1 MAQLYF
7 KIKSDWQEVVKLR
20 EEIARLKVE
29 LKSIDVNKAPAA
41 AKTLEKQIDQSTRK
55 MRGLVEAAAHA
66 GVEMGNNF
74 KKKIFDA
81 SQSVNGFT
89 EKIIAQK
96 AVVKDVEMDVHRLGE
111 AYRKAL
117 KNNPVSASGKLAEYT
132 AAKKALDEEK
142 VALFDLTQQQ
152 AEARLS
158 VKRLRDEYSL
168 LKGDEENLTQ
178 KTEGLGVSLTKAFA
192 VLGGAAMVKSF
203 LSNMVS
209 VRGEFQQIETSMQT
223 ILGSKE
229 KADALMA
236 KVKEYAKISPL
247 DLKSV
252 SSATQMMLG
261 FNIEAEK
268 VPRYLQAIGDVSMG
282 DTGRFNS
289 LTLAFSQ
296 MSATGR
302 LLGQDLNQMINAGF
316 NPLSVMAEKSGKSIA
331 QLKEEM
337 SKGAISAEMVQQ
349 AFIDATSAEG
359 RFYNMSENASKTING
374 QLSMLQDAMDNVFN
388 ELGEKGEGVVLKGIH
403 LTTSLIQ
410 NYETVGKVLA
420 GLVSTYGAYRA
431 AVMLASIETGRHTLA
446 EIALTN
452 VRIMARKA
460 QIALNSSM
468 LANPYVLLATAVVG
482 LGTAMWALSG
492 KTDSAKRGMDAYN
505 ESVRKA
511 AEEEA
516 KHKQEMEKLLSVAG
530 DERASTDDRREALRK
545 LEDKYPDIFA
555 KYKTEAEMLQN
566 ILEINRAI
574 SKEYKK
580 RSNQREVDELD
591 SLNSE
596 IKKIENAI
604 KEASK
609 SGAGQAIPAL
619 VKKRDE
625 LVTHRNLREREIS
638 KKRRNEILSNLT
650 GYSNEELDK
659 EISVRDR
666 LIRKIENSIKL
677 GHKVSGGNLKDGIL
691 PGQKSIDELKSEK
704 QALER
709 ERNAREKG
717 TSYKQDL
724 ERAKKDWETAK
735 KELSA
740 IERDKEKFTSKQYE
754 DAKKR
759 AETAEKAYKDLGGVV
774 LVSAN
779 QESQAEKLRKEN
791 EKYNLLLDKQ
801 KLEQLRKSQDIENQ
815 LEQAEI
821 DKLVDGTEKTIRQ
834 RELNNKLEIQAI
846 ERQKEDYVKAI
857 IQAEKE
863 KFDAEEDIKASK
875 DKNYKKKTFDASS
888 VSVDA
893 SRFDTIISN
902 TKFAQERKFGDELLK
917 QYQSY
922 TDERLSIE
930 KKFNDDIILLQEARK
945 KAAANGNTDE
955 ISKIDRSIAK
965 ATADKG
971 KALMKHDFGILKQS
985 PEYIRAFE
993 DLRNTSSE
1001 TLSSLLEQLES
1012 AKETAASV
1020 LNPEDLREY
1029 TTTIQDIMD
1038 ELEGRNPFQSL
1049 ADRQRELAEAERE
1062 LAEAKRQLDAVMN
1075 GAKIVTG
1082 IKSTKLGA
1090 DGLINIENTYLSA
1103 EDALKKYNK
1112 AKDKAYKSN
1121 NNFIKAEKR
1130 AKKSVDELANA
1141 IKSIGDSIG
1150 GQSGEIISL
1159 IGDVSL
1165 FASKSIDGITMVAKT
1180 GAEAIKTGAEAMS
1193 AVEKA
1198 SVILGIVS
1206 AGIQLL
1212 QKLNSLLPT
1221 AESRY
1226 EEFAAKVA
1234 EINKLT
1240 EAVNEYRIAAIE
1252 ARHAEEGWFSENG
1265 LKGLR
1270 NYREVHDEVF
1280 KAYKD
1285 KVNEQQA
1292 VYQNKKGG
1300 GWLTGSLGYGL
1311 LGGIDAIF
1319 GTNILGNKYD
1329 KNTIEAIKNLR
1340 IETRGRSRGLFGSG
1354 IFGHSQETEDLISW
1368 ARNNGFGELFGK
1380 DNLINKDAAKA
1391 IIDKYG
1397 DKLVGQTK
1405 ETLEALV
1412 KLREKYDEYIEKL
1425 HEYVNSLYEP
1435 LVDKFVDSI
1444 WTWLSDGKDALKS
1457 FREYAGDTFKDIAN
1471 DMLKS
1476 IVLSKIFGKGEN
1488 SYQSKINKAYEDY
1501 AKKLIDE
1508 VELNRRVS
1516 ELTKELMGTA
1526 EQQLPVIQGMA
1537 KNINDTMKNI
1547 AGIDLVNGS
1556 FSQESTRKGFETM
1569 TQDQAGELNGRFTA
1583 LQVSGEEMKLQSI
1596 AQSQSLNILT
1606 MKAEDIL
1613 SVSTDTRNIADDIR
1627 STIADSYL
1635 ELVQISEN
1643 TGAII
1648 KPIQQMQKDI
1658 AEVKKNTSKL

>member
-1 MAQLYF
+1 MAGIISNVDSDVQNLRKLKNEIEQVKKALLGINIKVDIDIAKDLEAQLRSLTSQYDALVD
-7 KIKSDWQEVVKLR
+7 KI
-20 EEIARLKVE
+20 
-29 LKSIDVNKAPAA
+29 AA
-41 AKTLEKQIDQSTRK
+41 AEGKIMLSTKRIN
-55 MRGLVEAAAHA
+55 EA
-66 GVEMGNNF
+66 
-74 KKKIFDA
+74 
-81 SQSVNGFT
+81 S
-89 EKIIAQK
+89 EKIIQAQEKLSIAPSAVNATSVEVSGVANIQAQTK
-96 AVVKDVEMDVHRLGE
+96 AY
-111 AYRKAL
+111 A
-117 KNNPVSASGKLAEYT
+117 
-132 AAKKALDEEK
+132 
-142 VALFDLTQQQ
+142 DL
-152 AEARLS
+152 
-158 VKRLRDEYSL
+158 
-168 LKGDEENLTQ
+168 
-178 KTEGLGVSLTKAFA
+178 KTE
-192 VLGGAAMVKSF
+192 
-203 LSNMVS
+203 
-209 VRGEFQQIETSMQT
+209 IDD
-223 ILGSKE
+223 ILGTR
-229 KADALMA
+229 DANVRRM
-236 KVKEYAKISPL
+236 
-247 DLKSV
+247 
-252 SSATQMMLG
+252 
-261 FNIEAEK
+261 IEEMN
-268 VPRYLQAIGDVSMG
+268 AI
-282 DTGRFNS
+282 
-289 LTLAFSQ
+289 
-296 MSATGR
+296 R
-302 LLGQDLNQMINAGF
+302 LINA
-316 NPLSVMAEKSGKSIA
+316 
-331 QLKEEM
+331 
-337 SKGAISAEMVQQ
+337 
-349 AFIDATSAEG
+349 
-359 RFYNMSENASKTING
+359 
-374 QLSMLQDAMDNVFN
+374 
-388 ELGEKGEGVVLKGIH
+388 
-403 LTTSLIQ
+403 
-410 NYETVGKVLA
+410 
-420 GLVSTYGAYRA
+420 
-431 AVMLASIETGRHTLA
+431 
-446 EIALTN
+446 
-452 VRIMARKA
+452 
-460 QIALNSSM
+460 
-468 LANPYVLLATAVVG
+468 
-482 LGTAMWALSG
+482 
-492 KTDSAKRGMDAYN
+492 
-505 ESVRKA
+505 
-511 AEEEA
+511 
-516 KHKQEMEKLLSVAG
+516 
-530 DERASTDDRREALRK
+530 
-545 LEDKYPDIFA
+545 
-555 KYKTEAEMLQN
+555 
-566 ILEINRAI
+566 
-574 SKEYKK
+574 
-580 RSNQREVDELD
+580 
-591 SLNSE
+591 E
-596 IKKIENAI
+596 IKKITKAQGDSASLSSAQQKRLEHLNNSLLTHKEALADVRRTLSNNVKLDNVAATSMNGLSQSLSRMRIAYRDLTEAERNSPFGKQLLTSINQADAKI
-604 KEASK
+604 KELDATIGNHQRNIGNYGQAWNGLSMSIQQIGRELPALAYGPKVFFSAISNNLPILADEIKRARTEYEMLKK
-609 SGAGQAIPAL
+609 SGQSAIPVWKQIVSSLFSWQSAL
-619 VKKRDE
+619 TVGITLLTLYGDKVIDWVSGLFKAKDALSGIATYQQNISRIMSDAANKTANERAELDILYKATQNYTKSLKEKNAAVDE
-625 LVTHRNLREREIS
+625 L
-638 KKRRNEILSNLT
+638 KKKYPSYFGNLT
-650 GYSNEELDK
+650 NEAILAGK
-659 EISVRDR
+659 ASVAY
-666 LIRKIENSIKL
+666 E
-677 GHKVSGGNLKDGIL
+677 NLKNNIVKAAQARSAMNIITENYDKIYQLQKAVNADTNWINRNKEKTKDGTATTTVVIGTSITGYTQS
-691 PGQKSIDELKSEK
+691 GQVLTKEAVEYNRRTQALAKNKKIIELLEQSNDELAKSIDITNLIE
-704 QALER
+704 
-709 ERNAREKG
+709 NKG
-717 TSYKQDL
+717 G
-724 ERAKKDWETAK
+724 
-735 KELSA
+735 LSVQ
-740 IERDKEKFTSKQYE
+740 S
-754 DAKKR
+754 
-759 AETAEKAYKDLGGVV
+759 
-774 LVSAN
+774 
-779 QESQAEKLRKEN
+779 EKLRKEN

-1001 TLSSLLEQLES
+1001 TLSSLLEQLEN

-1038 ELEGRNPFQSL
+1038 ELEGRSPFQSL

-1062 LAEAKRQLDAVMN
+1062 LAEAKKQLDAVMN
-1075 GAKIVTG
+1075 GTKIVTG
-1082 IKSTKLGA
+1082 IKSTKLAA

-1165 FASKSIDGITMVAKT
+1165 FASKSIDGITMVA
-1180 GAEAIKTGAEAMS
+1180 KTGAEAMS

>member
-1 MAQLYF
+1 MAGIISNVDSDVQNLRKLKNEIEQVKKALLGINIKVDIDIAKDLEAQLRSLTSQYDALVD
-7 KIKSDWQEVVKLR
+7 KI
-20 EEIARLKVE
+20 
-29 LKSIDVNKAPAA
+29 AA
-41 AKTLEKQIDQSTRK
+41 AEGKIMLSTKRIN
-55 MRGLVEAAAHA
+55 EA
-66 GVEMGNNF
+66 
-74 KKKIFDA
+74 
-81 SQSVNGFT
+81 S
-89 EKIIAQK
+89 EKIIQAQEKLSIAPSVVNAPSVEVSGVANIQAQTK
-96 AVVKDVEMDVHRLGE
+96 AY
-111 AYRKAL
+111 A
-117 KNNPVSASGKLAEYT
+117 
-132 AAKKALDEEK
+132 
-142 VALFDLTQQQ
+142 DL
-152 AEARLS
+152 
-158 VKRLRDEYSL
+158 
-168 LKGDEENLTQ
+168 
-178 KTEGLGVSLTKAFA
+178 KTE
-192 VLGGAAMVKSF
+192 
-203 LSNMVS
+203 
-209 VRGEFQQIETSMQT
+209 IDD
-223 ILGSKE
+223 ILGTRN
-229 KADALMA
+229 ANVRRM
-236 KVKEYAKISPL
+236 
-247 DLKSV
+247 
-252 SSATQMMLG
+252 
-261 FNIEAEK
+261 IEE
-268 VPRYLQAIGDVSMG
+268 VNAI
-282 DTGRFNS
+282 
-289 LTLAFSQ
+289 
-296 MSATGR
+296 R
-302 LLGQDLNQMINAGF
+302 LINA
-316 NPLSVMAEKSGKSIA
+316 
-331 QLKEEM
+331 
-337 SKGAISAEMVQQ
+337 
-349 AFIDATSAEG
+349 
-359 RFYNMSENASKTING
+359 
-374 QLSMLQDAMDNVFN
+374 
-388 ELGEKGEGVVLKGIH
+388 
-403 LTTSLIQ
+403 
-410 NYETVGKVLA
+410 
-420 GLVSTYGAYRA
+420 
-431 AVMLASIETGRHTLA
+431 
-446 EIALTN
+446 
-452 VRIMARKA
+452 
-460 QIALNSSM
+460 
-468 LANPYVLLATAVVG
+468 
-482 LGTAMWALSG
+482 
-492 KTDSAKRGMDAYN
+492 
-505 ESVRKA
+505 
-511 AEEEA
+511 
-516 KHKQEMEKLLSVAG
+516 
-530 DERASTDDRREALRK
+530 
-545 LEDKYPDIFA
+545 
-555 KYKTEAEMLQN
+555 
-566 ILEINRAI
+566 
-574 SKEYKK
+574 
-580 RSNQREVDELD
+580 
-591 SLNSE
+591 E
-596 IKKIENAI
+596 IKKITKTQGDSASLSSAQQKRLEHLNNSLLTHKEALADVRRTLSNNVKLDNVAATSMNGLSQSLSRMRIAYRDLTEAERNSPFGKQLLASINQADAKI
-604 KEASK
+604 KELDATIGNHQRNIGNYGQAWNGLSMSIQQIGRELPALAYGPKVFFSAISNNLPILADEIKRARTEYEMLKK
-609 SGAGQAIPAL
+609 SGQSAIPVWKQIVSSLFSWQSAL
-619 VKKRDE
+619 TVGITLLTLYGDKVIDWVSGLFKAKDALSGIATYQQNISRIMSDAANKTANERAELDILYKATQNYTKSLKEKNAAVDE
-625 LVTHRNLREREIS
+625 L
-638 KKRRNEILSNLT
+638 KKKYPSYFGNLT
-650 GYSNEELDK
+650 NEAILAGK
-659 EISVRDR
+659 ASVAY
-666 LIRKIENSIKL
+666 E
-677 GHKVSGGNLKDGIL
+677 NLKNNIVKAAQARSAMNIITENYDKIYQLQKAVNADTNWINRNKEKTKDGTATTTAVIGTSITGYTQS
-691 PGQKSIDELKSEK
+691 GQVLTKEAEEYNRRTQALAKNKKIIELLEQSNDELAKSIDITNLIE
-704 QALER
+704 
-709 ERNAREKG
+709 NKG
-717 TSYKQDL
+717 G
-724 ERAKKDWETAK
+724 
-735 KELSA
+735 LSVQ
-740 IERDKEKFTSKQYE
+740 S
-754 DAKKR
+754 
-759 AETAEKAYKDLGGVV
+759 
-774 LVSAN
+774 
-779 QESQAEKLRKEN
+779 EKLRKEN
-791 EKYNLLLDKQ
+791 EKYNILLDKQ

-815 LEQAEI
+815 LEQSEI
-821 DKLVDGTEKTIRQ
+821 NRMADGTEKTIRQ

-846 ERQKEDYVKAI
+846 ERQKEDYIKAI
-857 IQAEKE
+857 IQAEKD

-888 VSVDA
+888 VSVDTF
-893 SRFDTIISN
+893 RFDTIISN

-917 QYQSY
+917 QYQFY

-1001 TLSSLLEQLES
+1001 TLSSLLEQLEN
-1012 AKETAASV
+1012 AKDTAASV

-1165 FASKSIDGITMVAKT
+1165 FASKSIDGITMVA
-1180 GAEAIKTGAEAMS
+1180 KTGAEAMS

-1405 ETLEALV
+1405 ETLETLI

-1583 LQVSGEEMKLQSI
+1583 LQVTGEEMKLQNI

-1627 STIADSYL
+1627 TTIADSYL

-1648 KPIQQMQKDI
+1648 KPIRQMQKDI

>member
-7 KIKSDWQEVVKLR
+7 KIRSDWQEVVRLR
-20 EEIARLKVE
+20 EEIARLKTE
-29 LKSIDVNKAPAA
+29 LRNIDVNKAPAA
-41 AKTLEKQIDQSTRK
+41 AKALEKQIDQSTKK
-55 MRGLVEAAAHA
+55 MRGMVEEAARA
-66 GVEMGNNF
+66 GVEIENGF
-74 KKKIFDA
+74 KKKIFEA

-96 AVVKDVEMDVHRLGE
+96 AVVKDVEADVRRLGE
-111 AYRKAL
+111 VYRKAL
-117 KNNPVSASGKLAEYT
+117 KSNPISASGKLAEYT

-142 VALFDLTQQQ
+142 AALFGLTQQQ

-168 LKGDEENLTQ
+168 MKGEVKES
-178 KTEGLGVSLTKAFA
+178 TEKVQGFGINMTKAFA
-192 VLGGAAMVKSF
+192 ILGGGMAIKSF
-203 LSNMVS
+203 LSQVVS
-209 VRGEFQQIETSMQT
+209 VRGEFLQMETALQT
-223 ILGSKE
+223 LLGSKE
-229 KADALMA
+229 KADALMVQ
-236 KVKEYAKISPL
+236 VKEYAKISPL

-252 SSATQMMLG
+252 SAATQMMLG
-261 FNIEAEK
+261 FNIEVEK
-268 VPRYLQAIGDVSMG
+268 VPRFLSAIGDVAMG
-282 DTGRFNS
+282 DVGRFNS

-296 MSATGR
+296 MSATGK
-302 LLGQDLNQMINAGF
+302 LMGQDLNQMINAGF

-349 AFIDATSAEG
+349 AFIDATSAG
-359 RFYNMSENASKTING
+359 GKFYKMSENASKTING
-374 QLSMLQDAMDNVFN
+374 QLSMLQDAMDAVFN
-388 ELGEKGEGVVLKGIH
+388 EMGEKSEGMILRGVQMA
-403 LTTSLIQ
+403 TSLVQ
-410 NYETVGKVLA
+410 NYEEVGKVIA
-420 GLVSTYGAYRA
+420 GLIATYGAYRA
-431 AVMLASIETGRHTLA
+431 AIMLVTAAESKHTLV
-446 EIALTN
+446 EIGLTN

-460 QIALNSSM
+460 QLALNASM
-468 LANPYVLLATAVVG
+468 LTNPYVLLAVAVGGLITAN
-482 LGTAMWALSG
+482 LTLLDTTRQLREAE
-492 KTDSAKRGMDAYN
+492 DAYN
-505 ESVRKA
+505 KAKDEAIAKEQKHKEEVSNFLSIAENDKA
-511 AEEEA
+511 A
-516 KHKQEMEKLLSVAG
+516 
-530 DERASTDDRREALRK
+530 TDDRKKALVK
-545 LEDKYPDIFA
+545 LIQEYPKVFEEYA
-555 KYKTEAEMLQN
+555 TEAEMLQH
-566 ILEINRAI
+566 ILDIKKEINSIDDASSLSNPTNELGSVERQI
-574 SKEYKK
+574 SELEKLAKQRYHGGRGLTKAENSKLEMLKNK
-580 RSNQREVDELD
+580 RSELKKGIEKDKVDD
-591 SLNSE
+591 
-596 IKKIENAI
+596 
-604 KEASK
+604 
-609 SGAGQAIPAL
+609 
-619 VKKRDE
+619 V
-625 LVTHRNLREREIS
+625 
-638 KKRRNEILSNLT
+638 LSNLT
-650 GYSNEELDK
+650 GYSKKQIEAAIKAREQLLAKMQLSGANKGTIYGNNILTGTFSKNELE
-659 EISVRDR
+659 
-666 LIRKIENSIKL
+666 
-677 GHKVSGGNLKDGIL
+677 
-691 PGQKSIDELKSEK
+691 GQKKM
-704 QALER
+704 LE
-709 ERNAREKG
+709 ATLIKP
-717 TSYKQDL
+717 TTYKQDI
-724 ERAKKDWETAK
+724 ERAKRTWEDAK
-735 KELSA
+735 KVLST
-740 IERDKEKFTSKQYE
+740 IEKDKDKFTSKQYSE
-754 DAKKR
+754 AKKR
-759 AETAEKAYKDLGGVV
+759 VDSAEKAYKDLGGVV
-774 LVSAN
+774 SASTN

-791 EKYNLLLDKQ
+791 EKYNILLDKQ

-815 LEQAEI
+815 LEQSEI
-821 DKLVDGTEKTIRQ
+821 DRMADGTEKTIRQ

-846 ERQKEDYVKAI
+846 KRQKEDYVKII
-857 IQAEKE
+857 IQAEKD

-888 VSVDA
+888 VSVDTF
-893 SRFDTIISN
+893 RFDTIISN

-930 KKFNDDIILLQEARK
+930 RKFNDDIILLQEARK

-971 KALMKHDFGILKQS
+971 KALMKHDFEVLKQS

-1029 TTTIQDIMD
+1029 TTTIQNIMD
-1038 ELEGRNPFQSL
+1038 ELEERNPFQSL
-1049 ADRQRELAEAERE
+1049 ADRQHELAEAERE

-1082 IKSTKLGA
+1082 IKSTKLGT

-1112 AKDKAYKSN
+1112 AKDKAYKAN
-1121 NNFIKAEKR
+1121 NNFVKVEEKAKEK
-1130 AKKSVDELANA
+1130 VDKLAES
-1141 IKSIGDSIG
+1141 IISIGNAIG

-1165 FASKSIDGITMVAKT
+1165 FASESINGITMVA
-1180 GAEAIKTGAEAMS
+1180 KTGAEAMS

-1212 QKLNSLLPT
+1212 QQLNSLLPT

-1240 EAVNEYRIAAIE
+1240 DAVNEYRIAAIE
-1252 ARHAEEGWFSENG
+1252 ARHAEEDWFSENN

-1270 NYREVHDEVF
+1270 NYREVHDEIF

-1285 KVNEQQA
+1285 KANERQA

-1340 IETRGRSRGLFGSG
+1340 IETRERSRGLLGSG
-1354 IFGHSQETEDLISW
+1354 IFGHSQKTEDLVSW

-1380 DNLINKDAAKA
+1380 DNLVNKDAAKA

-1583 LQVSGEEMKLQSI
+1583 LQVTGEEMKLQSI

-1627 STIADSYL
+1627 NTIADSYL

>member
-1 MAQLYF
+1 MAGIISNVDSDVQNLRKLKNEIEQVKKALLGINIKVDIDIAKDLEAQLRSLTSQYDALVD
-7 KIKSDWQEVVKLR
+7 KI
-20 EEIARLKVE
+20 
-29 LKSIDVNKAPAA
+29 AA
-41 AKTLEKQIDQSTRK
+41 AEGKIMLSTKRIN
-55 MRGLVEAAAHA
+55 EA
-66 GVEMGNNF
+66 
-74 KKKIFDA
+74 
-81 SQSVNGFT
+81 S
-89 EKIIAQK
+89 EKIIQAQEKLSIAPSVVNAPSVEVSGVANIQAQTKAYADLKTEIDDILGTRDANVRRMIEEVNAIRLINAEIKKITKTQGDSASLSSAQQKRLEHLNNSLLTHKEALADVRRTLSNNVKLDNVAATSMNGLSQSLSRMRIAYRDLTEAERNSPFGKQLLASINQADAKIKELDATIGNHQRNIGNYGQAWNGLSMSIQQIGRELPALAYGPKVFFSAISNNLPILADEIKRARTEYEMLKRSGQSAVPVWKQIASSLFSWQSALTVGITLLTLYGDKVIDWVAGLFKAKDALKSLLSAEQEMALARKKAFEDAQK
-96 AVVKDVEMDVHRLGE
+96 EKSELDVLYSKLKNVTLSTEERVASVNEWMKRYPKYADILNGE
-111 AYRKAL
+111 QINLSKLESAYRSLSKEIYANAVAR
-117 KNNPVSASGKLAEYT
+117 KYIDKLA
-132 AAKKALDEEK
+132 D
-142 VALFDLTQQQ
+142 
-152 AEARLS
+152 LS
-158 VKRLRDEYSL
+158 VKREA
-168 LKGDEENLTQ
+168 EENKRLNQKLT
-178 KTEGLGVSLTKAFA
+178 
-192 VLGGAAMVKSF
+192 
-203 LSNMVS
+203 
-209 VRGEFQQIETSMQT
+209 
-223 ILGSKE
+223 
-229 KADALMA
+229 
-236 KVKEYAKISPL
+236 
-247 DLKSV
+247 V
-252 SSATQMMLG
+252 SSA
-261 FNIEAEK
+261 E
-268 VPRYLQAIGDVSMG
+268 
-282 DTGRFNS
+282 
-289 LTLAFSQ
+289 
-296 MSATGR
+296 
-302 LLGQDLNQMINAGF
+302 
-316 NPLSVMAEKSGKSIA
+316 
-331 QLKEEM
+331 
-337 SKGAISAEMVQQ
+337 
-349 AFIDATSAEG
+349 
-359 RFYNMSENASKTING
+359 
-374 QLSMLQDAMDNVFN
+374 
-388 ELGEKGEGVVLKGIH
+388 
-403 LTTSLIQ
+403 
-410 NYETVGKVLA
+410 
-420 GLVSTYGAYRA
+420 
-431 AVMLASIETGRHTLA
+431 
-446 EIALTN
+446 
-452 VRIMARKA
+452 
-460 QIALNSSM
+460 
-468 LANPYVLLATAVVG
+468 
-482 LGTAMWALSG
+482 
-492 KTDSAKRGMDAYN
+492 
-505 ESVRKA
+505 
-511 AEEEA
+511 
-516 KHKQEMEKLLSVAG
+516 
-530 DERASTDDRREALRK
+530 
-545 LEDKYPDIFA
+545 
-555 KYKTEAEMLQN
+555 
-566 ILEINRAI
+566 
-574 SKEYKK
+574 
-580 RSNQREVDELD
+580 
-591 SLNSE
+591 
-596 IKKIENAI
+596 
-604 KEASK
+604 
-609 SGAGQAIPAL
+609 
-619 VKKRDE
+619 
-625 LVTHRNLREREIS
+625 RNLRKEEEKFKKQQENGFGTATNKIEARSKVEKARLNLEEQQRIYDNLEKVVKKYDNDITTISNHIKTLDLFPQPKKGTRDYWQQQLQTADSVLGQIVSSQKRKMDAGNFNGIPQDVIDQYKQAMKLKGEAERELRAYS
-638 KKRRNEILSNLT
+638 SLT
-650 GYSNEELDK
+650 
-659 EISVRDR
+659 
-666 LIRKIENSIKL
+666 
-677 GHKVSGGNLKDGIL
+677 
-691 PGQKSIDELKSEK
+691 
-704 QALER
+704 
-709 ERNAREKG
+709 
-717 TSYKQDL
+717 
-724 ERAKKDWETAK
+724 
-735 KELSA
+735 
-740 IERDKEKFTSKQYE
+740 
-754 DAKKR
+754 
-759 AETAEKAYKDLGGVV
+759 
-774 LVSAN
+774 N
-779 QESQAEKLRKEN
+779 QESQVEKLRKEN
-791 EKYNLLLDKQ
+791 EKYNILLDKQ

-815 LEQAEI
+815 LEQSEI
-821 DKLVDGTEKTIRQ
+821 DRMADGTEKTIRQ

-857 IQAEKE
+857 IQAEKD

-930 KKFNDDIILLQEARK
+930 RKFNDDIIILQEARK

-971 KALMKHDFGILKQS
+971 KALMKHDFEVLKQS

-1001 TLSSLLEQLES
+1001 TLSSLLEQLEN

-1038 ELEGRNPFQSL
+1038 ELEERNPFQSL
-1049 ADRQRELAEAERE
+1049 ADRQHELAEAERE
-1062 LAEAKRQLDAVMN
+1062 LAEAKMQLDAVMN

-1090 DGLINIENTYLSA
+1090 DGLINIENTYLPA
-1103 EDALKKYNK
+1103 EEALKKYNK
-1112 AKDKAYKSN
+1112 AKDRAYKAN
-1121 NNFIKAEKR
+1121 NNFVKAEEK
-1130 AKKSVDELANA
+1130 AKEKVDKLAES
-1141 IKSIGDSIG
+1141 IISIGNAIG

-1165 FASKSIDGITMVAKT
+1165 FASESINGIAMVAKT
-1180 GAEAIKTGAEAMS
+1180 GAEAIS

-1212 QKLNSLLPT
+1212 QQLNSLLPT

-1240 EAVNEYRIAAIE
+1240 DAVNEYRIAAIE
-1252 ARHAEEGWFSENG
+1252 ARHAEEGWFSENN

-1270 NYREVHDEVF
+1270 NYREVHDEIF

-1285 KVNEQQA
+1285 KANERQA

-1329 KNTIEAIKNLR
+1329 ENTVEAIKNLR
-1340 IETRGRSRGLFGSG
+1340 IETRKRSRGLLGSG
-1354 IFGHSQETEDLISW
+1354 LFGHSQETEDLVSW

-1435 LVDKFVDSI
+1435 LVDNFVDSI

-1476 IVLSKIFGKGEN
+1476 IVLSKIFGEGEN
-1488 SYQSKINKAYEDY
+1488 SYQSKINKVYEDY

-1583 LQVSGEEMKLQSI
+1583 LQVVGEEMKLQSI

-1627 STIADSYL
+1627 NTIADSYL

-1648 KPIQQMQKDI
+1648 KPIQKMQKDL

>member
-7 KIKSDWQEVVKLR
+7 KIKSDWQEVVRLR
-20 EEIARLKVE
+20 DEIAKLKGE
-29 LKSIDVNKAPAA
+29 LKQVDVNKSPAA
-41 AKTLEKQIDQSTRK
+41 AKVLERQIDLSTKK
-55 MRGLVEAAAHA
+55 MRGMVEEATRA
-66 GVEMGNNF
+66 GAEIENGF
-74 KKKIFDA
+74 KRKIFEA

-96 AVVKDVEMDVHRLGE
+96 SVVRDVEADVRRLGN
-111 AYRKAL
+111 AYRSAL
-117 KNNPVSASGKLAEYT
+117 KNNPLSANTKLAEYT
-132 AAKKALDEEK
+132 SAKKALDEEK
-142 VALFDLTQQQ
+142 AILFGLTRQQ

-168 LKGDEENLTQ
+168 LKGETENLTQ
-178 KTEGLGVSLTKAFA
+178 KTEGLDVSLTKAFA
-192 VLGGAAMVKSF
+192 IFGGGMAIKSF
-203 LSNMVS
+203 LSQVVS
-209 VRGEFQQIETSMQT
+209 VRGEFQQMETSMQT
-223 ILGSKE
+223 LLGSKE
-229 KADALMA
+229 KADALMSE
-236 KVKEYAKISPL
+236 VKEYAKISPL

-268 VPRYLQAIGDVSMG
+268 VPRFLSAIGDIAMG
-282 DTGRFNS
+282 DVGRFNS

-296 MSATGR
+296 MSATGK
-302 LLGQDLNQMINAGF
+302 LMGQDLNQMINAGF

-349 AFIDATSAEG
+349 AFIDATSAG
-359 RFYNMSENASKTING
+359 GKFYKMSENASKTING

-388 ELGEKGEGVVLKGIH
+388 ELGEKGEGVVLKGIN

-1001 TLSSLLEQLES
+1001 TLSSLLEQLEN
-1012 AKETAASV
+1012 AKDTAASV

-1165 FASKSIDGITMVAKT
+1165 FASKSIDGITMVA
-1180 GAEAIKTGAEAMS
+1180 KTGAEAMS

-1583 LQVSGEEMKLQSI
+1583 LQVTGEEMKLQNI

-1627 STIADSYL
+1627 TTIADSYL

-1648 KPIQQMQKDI
+1648 KPIRQMQKDI